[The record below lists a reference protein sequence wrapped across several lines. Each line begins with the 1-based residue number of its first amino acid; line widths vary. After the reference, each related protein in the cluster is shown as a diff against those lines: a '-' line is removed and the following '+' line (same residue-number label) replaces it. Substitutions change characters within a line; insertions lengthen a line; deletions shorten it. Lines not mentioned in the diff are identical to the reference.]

1 MLYAVLRE
9 IGGEIPP
16 GYSPERDSAADN
28 YCGAIPLDFYNSFG
42 DTAGDRGIVHN
53 VCILEKSSRG
63 GIHRIR
69 WSLKLVHYCLKC

>member
-42 DTAGDRGIVHN
+42 IPPAIAALSITSVF
-53 VCILEKSSRG
+53 
-63 GIHRIR
+63 
-69 WSLKLVHYCLKC
+69 